1 LKNFSSRKFE
11 YNKHLNNKKG
21 CKNTNNNVIN
31 DMNIHNDDLTISN
44 IDPVNNI
51 MITELMKKI
60 NIIIEQNEQ
69 LRKQNKELIEDINKS
84 KNIQNYFNLNI
95 QINNLNDID
104 YTKINFKS
112 LIKEQ

>member
-1 LKNFSSRKFE
+1 
-11 YNKHLNNKKG
+11 
-21 CKNTNNNVIN
+21 
-31 DMNIHNDDLTISN
+31 MNIHNDDLTISN